1 MGPSARVMAFIMV
14 IDLMTASSGFTLHHH
29 DSIPVNYPQS
39 LEDDLK
45 TVMDTI
51 RAGQVTPALLV
62 ALAEV
67 YRDLADD
74 LYTDDMR
81 RQRTYG
87 AGATAALRAVEL
99 DEGNA
104 DAHFL
109 YAVNLGSEA
118 RLKGLSAAAG
128 ALSEIQLH
136 VRHAIELNPNHA
148 PALQFMGGLL
158 AELPWFLGGNEKEA
172 QRYLERAVT
181 ADGNYT
187 HARILLAKLYLKH
200 NRVTDARRQLDAV
213 IHARAP
219 HYPYTWRQ
227 KFKPEAE
234 ALLEKLGGG
243 D

>member
-1 MGPSARVMAFIMV
+1 M
-14 IDLMTASSGFTLHHH
+14 
-29 DSIPVNYPQS
+29 
-39 LEDDLK
+39 
-45 TVMDTI
+45 
-51 RAGQVTPALLV
+51 
-62 ALAEV
+62 
-67 YRDLADD
+67 
-74 LYTDDMR
+74 MR
-81 RQRTYG
+81 QQTYG
-87 AGATAALRAVEL
+87 AGATAALRAIEL
-99 DEGNA
+99 DGKNA

-118 RLKGLSAAAG
+118 RLKGLSTAAG
-128 ALSEIQLH
+128 ALSEITLH

-158 AELPWFLGGNEKEA
+158 AELPWFLGGDEKEA
-172 QRYLERAVT
+172 QQYLERAVT

-200 NRVTDARRQLDAV
+200 NRIRDARQQLDAV

-234 ALLEKLGGG
+234 ALLEKLGRG

>member
-1 MGPSARVMAFIMV
+1 MGPSARAMMFIMV
-14 IDLMTASSGFTLHHH
+14 MDLVIAPSGWTFRHH

-39 LEDDLK
+39 LEADLK

-62 ALAEV
+62 TLAEV

-74 LYTDDMR
+74 LYTDDLK
-81 RQRTYG
+81 RQQTYG

-99 DEGNA
+99 DGKNA

-118 RLKGLSAAAG
+118 RLKGLSAAARP
-128 ALSEIQLH
+128 LSAIEQH
-136 VRHAIELNPNHA
+136 VRHAIELDSNHA

-158 AELPWFLGGNEKEA
+158 AELPWFLGGNETEA
-172 QRYLERAVT
+172 QQYLKRAVA

-187 HARILLAKLYLKH
+187 HARILLAKLYLKR

-213 IHARAP
+213 IQARTP

-234 ALLEKLGGG
+234 ALLEKLG
-243 D
+243 DRD